1 MEQLTLDKE
10 ILNADLK
17 EYFELKAKKEELEA
31 KMKPLNAKI
40 VKALEDMGEKK
51 YSSDEYSAQVS
62 YKESIKYGDE
72 ADFIGFIHNECT
84 TEESKLYL
92 MEALN
97 KDVIGKAIKTN
108 PDVATFFNGQ
118 YTITTSSS
126 LTVKK
131 I

>member
-10 ILNADLK
+10 LLNADLK

-51 YSSDEYSAQVS
+51 YSSNEYSATVA
-62 YKESIKYGDE
+62 YKETIKYNDE
-72 ADFIGFIHNECT
+72 KALIDLLKKDDVLKSYVVETIN
-84 TEESKLYL
+84 SK
-92 MEALN
+92 ALN
-97 KDVIGKAIKTN
+97 ELIKNSDSVKKQLHESFTVSN
-108 PDVATFFNGQ
+108 
-118 YTITTSSS
+118 SSS